1 MASPPSAGWIGANSP
16 GKGGGGLHVHTHES
30 VRGTERKEDYGGK
43 SRNREFPQV
52 IFTRLSPGLGSSP
65 AR

>member
-1 MASPPSAGWIGANSP
+1 MASPPWAGWIGANSP
-16 GKGGGGLHVHTHES
+16 GKGGDGLHVHTHES
-30 VRGTERKEDYGGK
+30 VRGTERILDYSGK

-52 IFTRLSPGLGSSP
+52 IFTRLSLGLGSSL